1 MITGREPIVT
11 SNRPAWHY
19 IEPGSQ
25 GRTMTYTMGAMEGI
39 PTMALFIE
47 HSNEPIFV
55 PVHVM
60 LQCIDWAEEQGALD
74 FCKGMYRM
82 FLDEKGIGDGVDD

>member
-1 MITGREPIVT
+1 
-11 SNRPAWHY
+11 
-19 IEPGSQ
+19 
-25 GRTMTYTMGAMEGI
+25 MTYTMGAMEGI
-39 PTMALFIE
+39 PTMEQFIE